1 MSYEPV
7 GVVIVGTGL
16 IARFHAQAVNASEKL
31 RLVAVVNPTEGH
43 GDAFAA
49 EFGGSFLQHP
59 KGQQSLAGIF
69 RCRKLRQFSSGQ
81 QPGGH
86 AQINI
91 SIHFFRINA
100 NGPVRQHTERMTLGV
115 SNGKMPG

>member
-49 EFGGSFLQHP
+49 EFGVPLIRDYDEAISREDVGMVLVALAYPLYNRVLKKQREKIAPEILQLSEELL
-59 KGQQSLAGIF
+59 K
-69 RCRKLRQFSSGQ
+69 
-81 QPGGH
+81 
-86 AQINI
+86 
-91 SIHFFRINA
+91 
-100 NGPVRQHTERMTLGV
+100 
-115 SNGKMPG
+115 

>member
-49 EFGGSFLQHP
+49 EFGVPLIRDYDEAISREDVGMVLVATPSWGVSRRTLTEIW
-59 KGQQSLAGIF
+59 SLA
-69 RCRKLRQFSSGQ
+69 RATAWLLRPMSLIARSC
-81 QPGGH
+81 
-86 AQINI
+86 A
-91 SIHFFRINA
+91 
-100 NGPVRQHTERMTLGV
+100 
-115 SNGKMPG
+115 